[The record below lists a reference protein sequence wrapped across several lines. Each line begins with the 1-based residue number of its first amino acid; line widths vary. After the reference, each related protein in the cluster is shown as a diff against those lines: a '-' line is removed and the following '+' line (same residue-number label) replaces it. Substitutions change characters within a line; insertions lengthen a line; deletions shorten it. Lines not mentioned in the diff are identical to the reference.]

1 MLERLISVENGA
13 STEDRNS
20 LVIMLSRIYKTLLC
34 IYCIIVPFQPT
45 IFSER
50 TKLKL
55 AVTTKTANIS
65 IGTDVT
71 LYDQSDLY
79 INCDIKSKR
88 NASVSVQ
95 WKSTSASVKFQQAIK
110 TVPILYLKSIDSR
123 ENGVYVC
130 SVKDENN
137 HGDEQRSIINVI
149 CKLIIIFP
157 LTKTFYAQ
165 VIIIPINI
173 KNS

>member
-1 MLERLISVENGA
+1 MGA
-13 STEDRNS
+13 SIEDRYS
-20 LVIMLSRIYKTLLC
+20 LIILLRRICRTLLC

-55 AVTTKTANIS
+55 AVTAKAANIS

-79 INCDIKSKR
+79 INCDIKPKG
-88 NASVSVQ
+88 NASVSIQ

-110 TVPILYLKSIDSR
+110 TVPILHLKSIDSR

-137 HGDEQRSIINVI
+137 RGDEQRSIINVI
-149 CKLIIIFP
+149 CKLMIFCP
-157 LTKTFYAQ
+157 LTKTSYVQ
-165 VIIIPINI
+165 VIIIYIDAR
-173 KNS
+173 SS